1 MAEVTK
7 KYKDKRLLSGQPFSL
22 LLTLLLCSKAM
33 TLRGQMADSLRA
45 YFRGKPSVTAYYDSR
60 NTFVEARRA
69 YVWAVKAGVTFGGKV
84 QFGLGYNQHQGQR
97 YRPIALA
104 EGDTVVGE
112 LRFKY
117 GGLYT
122 RYTYF
127 ESRWWKLIVIPVQ
140 IGWGK
145 IWNVYERQS
154 FELET
159 ARENLWAYEPGCSL
173 QFKLT
178 PWAGLGADLGY
189 RVMFISENRF
199 RQRLTSPMYAFY
211 FTINWTEVFYTLFP
225 NKRLPYGL

>member
-45 YFRGKPSVTAYYDSR
+45 YFSGKPSVTAYYDSR

-104 EGDTVVGE
+104 EGDTVVG
-112 LRFKY
+112 
-117 GGLYT
+117 
-122 RYTYF
+122 
-127 ESRWWKLIVIPVQ
+127 VQ